1 MANTFKNKVFNGESS
16 LANSDMAVYT
26 VPSSTTTVVI
36 GLTLANTS
44 TAQITADIKLNA
56 GDMVFLAKDIPIP
69 AASSF
74 EYMAGNKIVMET
86 GHSLIVQSDTANS
99 LDTVAS
105 IMEITG
111 CLFLVIQ

>member
-1 MANTFKNKVFNGESS
+1 
-16 LANSDMAVYT
+16 
-26 VPSSTTTVVI
+26 
-36 GLTLANTS
+36 
-44 TAQITADIKLNA
+44 
-56 GDMVFLAKDIPIP
+56 MVFLAKAIPIP

-105 IMEITG
+105 IMEIT
-111 CLFLVIQ
+111 

>member
-74 EYMAGNKIVMET
+74 EYMAGNKIIMET
-86 GHSLIVQSDTANS
+86 GHTLSVASNTANS
-99 LDTVAS
+99 MDTVAS
-105 IMEITG
+105 IMEIT
-111 CLFLVIQ
+111 

>member
-1 MANTFKNKVFNGESS
+1 MANTFKNKVFNGDSS
-16 LANSDMAVYT
+16 LGNSDMAVYT

-36 GLTLANTS
+36 GLTLANTGS
-44 TAQITADIKLNA
+44 TQILADVKLNA

-69 AASSF
+69 ASSSF
-74 EYMAGNKIVMET
+74 EFMAGNKIVMET

-105 IMEITG
+105 IMEIT
-111 CLFLVIQ
+111 

>member
-1 MANTFKNKVFNGESS
+1 MANTFKNKVFNGDSS
-16 LANSDMAVYT
+16 RANSDMAVYT
-26 VPSSTTTVVI
+26 APSSTTTVVI
-36 GLTLANTS
+36 GLTLANTATS
-44 TAQITADIKLNA
+44 QITVDIKLNA
-56 GDMVFLAKDIPIP
+56 GDMVFLAKNIPIP

-105 IMEITG
+105 IMEIT
-111 CLFLVIQ
+111 